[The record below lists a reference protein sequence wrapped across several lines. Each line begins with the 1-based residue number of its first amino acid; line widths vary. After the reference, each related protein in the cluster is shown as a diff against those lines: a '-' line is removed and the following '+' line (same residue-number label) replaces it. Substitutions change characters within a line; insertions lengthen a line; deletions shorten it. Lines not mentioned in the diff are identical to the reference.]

1 MLRTAAKTGTWGAVP
16 GARSRRSTICT
27 QSWFE
32 RECES
37 AVDTLALF
45 YGGLFGREMQTI
57 LILSCLSNSPAVP
70 RGDSDV
76 CFFFCSTW
84 FVCFQ
89 LWFGSRFG
97 RLNVRLVDCL
107 SWLAGRSL
115 LACMCINWTS
125 CDAWHRLLFC
135 LHSSS
140 MEEGALFSSLSLH
153 ARSGGACHILL
164 RKGTILFFF
173 RNAEGM
179 DNVGQIGMCTW
190 EASYDSMLLHAW
202 VTSIH

>member
-1 MLRTAAKTGTWGAVP
+1 MTFHTFLRREPQPRIHLQAQKTPVWSGRFLGQP
-16 GARSRRSTICT
+16 DS
-27 QSWFE
+27 
-32 RECES
+32 ES
-37 AVDTLALF
+37 GKEKLKEQVYFATLNRIRIKL
-45 YGGLFGREMQTI
+45 EM
-57 LILSCLSNSPAVP
+57 PVRDA

-164 RKGTILFFF
+164 RKGTILSFFLETLKEWTMSGKSVCA
-173 RNAEGM
+173 RGKLRM
-179 DNVGQIGMCTW
+179 IRCYYMHGLPQSTDN
-190 EASYDSMLLHAW
+190 
-202 VTSIH
+202 